1 MPSSHP
7 VVEVRNIGKKYTIRH
22 QGSGYVALRDILS
35 NVFRYTATAVR
46 NKIKGTAPS
55 ETREQFWALRGIDFT
70 VERGEILGI
79 IGHNGAGKSTLLKIL
94 SRITPP
100 TTGEIRIH
108 GSVGSLL
115 EVSTGFHPEL
125 TGRENIFL
133 NGAILGMKKKEI
145 SRKFDQIV
153 AFAGV
158 EKFLDT
164 PVKHYSSGMYV
175 RLGFS
180 VAAHMEP
187 DVLIIDEVLAV
198 GDETFQ
204 KQCLK
209 KMQEIARDQNRAIIF
224 ISHNMSAIKD
234 LCARSILLSRGQV
247 EMVGPTEQVIE
258 RYRSDLRHEVKS

>member
-1 MPSSHP
+1 MNHP
-7 VVEVRNIGKKYTIRH
+7 VITVSNIGKRYTIKH

-35 NVFRYTATAVR
+35 NVFKYAGNAIM
-46 NKIKGTAPS
+46 NKIRGVSPS
-55 ETREQFWALRGIDFT
+55 ETKEHFWAVKNINFT
-70 VERGEILGI
+70 LQKGEILGI

-100 TTGEIRIH
+100 TTGEIRIN
-108 GSVGSLL
+108 GTVGSLL

-145 SRKFDQIV
+145 SAKFDRIV
-153 AFAGV
+153 AFAGI

-180 VAAHMEP
+180 VAVHMEP

-204 KQCLK
+204 KQCLA
-209 KMQEIARDQNRAIIF
+209 KMRAIADSGDRAIIF
-224 ISHNMSAIKD
+224 ISHNMAAVQD
-234 LCARSILLSRGQV
+234 LCTRSILLSKG
-247 EMVGPTEQVIE
+247 EIELAGPTAEVIE
-258 RYRSDLRHEVKS
+258 RYKQDLAHEA